1 MDQEEDFFKSVER
14 IGKDN
19 ETGAVELTLNA
30 ARLLE
35 RAGSTI
41 KDKKEMT
48 GLLEL
53 LLAQKPAMAPLVNL
67 VNSALIGLEEG
78 SPLAEVCSK
87 FTMDLANS
95 SRIVSNKAS
104 VLIKDGYRIM
114 TYSNSSTV
122 IETFR
127 KAVSEGKKFEVVISE
142 ARPVREGILMAESM
156 KEMGIPVKL
165 VADSAL
171 FQEME
176 GINMVMV
183 GADALSHKYLVNKIG
198 TRGLAAQARLLGKD
212 LVAIAGSEKVLPA
225 GIDNYTKV
233 LRPPDE
239 IAEPVEGIEI
249 VNYYFDQTPLHLVSR
264 IVTEKGSMGPYEI
277 IREAKE
283 KKVHPVVA
291 EYFLK
296 TRE

>member
-1 MDQEEDFFKSVER
+1 MSEEEDFFRSVER

-30 ARLLE
+30 ARILE
-35 RAGSTI
+35 RAGSII
-41 KDKKEMT
+41 KEKSELT
-48 GLLEL
+48 RLLEL
-53 LLAQKPAMAPLVNL
+53 LLAQKPAMAPMVNL
-67 VNSALIGLEEG
+67 VNSALIGLDEG
-78 SPLAEVCSK
+78 VPLQEVCQK
-87 FTMDLANS
+87 FTMDIGSS

-104 VLIKDGYRIM
+104 SLIKNGFRIM

-127 KAVSEGKKFEVVISE
+127 KAVSEGKRFEVVISE
-142 ARPVREGILMAESM
+142 ARPVREGILMAESLRN
-156 KEMGIPVKL
+156 MGVPVKL

-212 LVAIAGSEKVLPA
+212 LVAIAGSEKVLPS
-225 GIDNYTKV
+225 GIDNYMKV

-264 IVTEKGSMGPYEI
+264 IVTEKGPMGPFEI

-283 KKVHPVVA
+283 KKVHPIVA
-291 EYFLK
+291 DFFSRP
-296 TRE
+296 RE